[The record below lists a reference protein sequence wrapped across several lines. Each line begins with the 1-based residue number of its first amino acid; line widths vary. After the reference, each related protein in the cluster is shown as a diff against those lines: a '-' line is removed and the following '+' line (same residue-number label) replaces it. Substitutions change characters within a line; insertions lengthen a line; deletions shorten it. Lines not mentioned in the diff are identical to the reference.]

1 MVEILLIAVLVLFVL
16 IFLTAVAIVAIM
28 GAAMQLDLHD
38 MDYNYDD

>member
-1 MVEILLIAVLVLFVL
+1 MVEILLIAILVLFVL
-16 IFLTAVAIVAIM
+16 VFLAAVAIIAVM